1 MCKPEIKI
9 LICNESF
16 TCDMHYSFRYT
27 IPDAFDGHEMSAE
40 VTFRTKL
47 KYPVI
52 HLISREQCNWISTLM
67 DGCLIKYVKMPIC
80 CLAKNGRPTFDT
92 WPPLLENGFL
102 SSSFT
107 IIILHAEYIGWH

>member
-27 IPDAFDGHEMSAE
+27 IPDAFDEHEMSAE

-67 DGCLIKYVKMPIC
+67 DGCHKIC
-80 CLAKNGRPTFDT
+80 ENAHLLFGEK
-92 WPPLLENGFL
+92 WPSNF
-102 SSSFT
+102 
-107 IIILHAEYIGWH
+107 